1 MSRMAVFQAI
11 ATADFA
17 NPFNEKKARCD
28 IA

>member
-1 MSRMAVFQAI
+1 MAVFQAI